1 MDELKSTLK
10 PYQPGWWVQ
19 RLILVFRRTL
29 SPFIGRSCRY
39 LPTCSAYS
47 FEAVDRHGALR
58 GSWMAARRIG
68 RCHPFREGG
77 YDPVPP
83 ARATTIEVE

>member
-1 MDELKSTLK
+1 MDELRSTLR
-10 PYQPGWWVQ
+10 PYQPGWWLQ
-19 RLILVFRRTL
+19 RLILGYRKTL

-39 LPTCSAYS
+39 LPTCSAYG
-47 FEAVDRHGALR
+47 FEAIDRHGALR

-83 ARATTIEVE
+83 ARVTTIEVE

>member
-1 MDELKSTLK
+1 MDELRSALK

-19 RLILVFRRTL
+19 RLILGYRKTL

-39 LPTCSAYS
+39 LPTCSSYG
-47 FEAVDRHGALR
+47 FEAIDRHGALR
-58 GSWMAARRIG
+58 GSWMAARRVG

-83 ARATTIEVE
+83 ARVTTIEVE